1 MFLKCRS
8 DHVTLLPKTCN
19 SFRLPFGKKKKMSN
33 ILSIPWCPDSLI
45 YLICPLFLHLLS
57 LLLSSSSLPLSPS
70 LPSPCI
76 LPPDPMNNTVF
87 AFASR
92 LSNKLT
98 LPHQMPCFPHP
109 PHFTLLTSTHFFN
122 SHCRSYI
129 LTRYTE
135 RSESPIRQDHGML
148 CFTYGL
154 SYINIYCFIY
164 IY

>member
-1 MFLKCRS
+1 MSLSCLKPVIPS
-8 DHVTLLPKTCN
+8 GYP
-19 SFRLPFGKKKKMSN
+19 SEKKKKCLIFSAFPDA
-33 ILSIPWCPDSLI
+33 LTAWSIWSAPYFS
-45 YLICPLFLHLLS
+45 ICSPSFS
-57 LLLSSSSLPLSPS
+57 PPPLSPFLPRS
-70 LPSPCI
+70 LLPVSS
-76 LPPDPMNNTVF
+76 PPDPMNNTVF